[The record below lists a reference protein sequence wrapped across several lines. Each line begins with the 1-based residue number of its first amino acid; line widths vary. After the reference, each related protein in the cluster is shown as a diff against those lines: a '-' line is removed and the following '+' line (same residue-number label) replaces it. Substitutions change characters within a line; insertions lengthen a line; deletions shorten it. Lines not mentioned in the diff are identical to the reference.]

1 MNQVKPRVLFISH
14 TYVVGL
20 NQGKLN
26 AIANTDKAVVGLLV
40 PRRWKARGWNKIFD
54 LETPYP
60 NIKIYPANVILP
72 GMGGGYFFYPWK
84 LAWVIREFKPDII
97 QVEQEVFS
105 LCALEVSILARLT
118 KTPLVIFGWENQ
130 ERSLPLWRQRTRRF
144 VLNTAKLIVSGNHDG
159 MELLRQWGY
168 EGEIT
173 TMPQMGVD
181 TSVFRPRKIDFPAR
195 EEFIIG
201 FVGRLIHRKGI
212 DTLFHAARLLKERG
226 YRFRLLLCGSGQD
239 EVQLRQAAEDLQL
252 SEIIDWKGK
261 VPHAEVPEEIRNLD
275 ALVLPSRTMADWKEQ
290 FGHILIEAMS
300 SGVPVVGSACGEIP
314 HVIDR
319 ADLIFPEEDA
329 LALSNIL
336 ERLIYEPTW
345 HKEVSQYGS
354 SRVQRH
360 YTHEKIAEKLLRC
373 WANLINSQEL
383 PKEAIV
389 ENLACSKSN
398 D

>member
-1 MNQVKPRVLFISH
+1 MNQAKPRVLFISH

-20 NQGKLN
+20 NQGKLD

-40 PRRWKARGWNKIFD
+40 PKRWKARGWNKVFD
-54 LETPYP
+54 LETPYS
-60 NIKIYPANVILP
+60 NIKIYPANVILS
-72 GMGGGYFFYPWK
+72 GIGGGYFYYPWK
-84 LAWVIREFKPDII
+84 LAQVIREFKPDII

-105 LCALEVSILARLT
+105 LCALEVSILVRLT

-130 ERSLPLWRQRTRRF
+130 ERSLPLWRQWTRKF
-144 VLNTAKLIVSGNHDG
+144 VLNTAQLIVAGNHDG

-173 TMPQMGVD
+173 IMPQMGVD
-181 TSVFRPRKIDFPAR
+181 TSVFRPQQTNSLER
-195 EEFIIG
+195 EDFIIG
-201 FVGRLIHRKGI
+201 FIGRLIHRKGI
-212 DTLFHAARLLKERG
+212 DTLFHAAHLLKERG
-226 YRFRLLLCGSGQD
+226 CRFRLLLCGSGQD
-239 EVQLRQAAEDLQL
+239 EAQLRQVAEELQI
-252 SEIIDWKGK
+252 SDVIDWKGK
-261 VPHAEVPEEIRNLD
+261 VPHAKVPEEIKNLD
-275 ALVLPSRTMADWKEQ
+275 ALVLPSRTMTDWKEQ

-300 SGVPVVGSACGEIP
+300 SGVPVVGSTCGEIP

-336 ERLIYEPTW
+336 ERLIYDPAL
-345 HKEVSQYGS
+345 HKEVSQYGI

-373 WANLINSQEL
+373 WANLMNSQEL
-383 PKEAIV
+383 PKAAIV
-389 ENLACSKSN
+389 KDLACSESN